1 MDRKLSINFGQGGF
15 SSYFPSVSNN
25 YGQSPALHHNIGNH
39 NIIGGSPMMQ
49 MSNPYGPGGV
59 SSEDHANNYF
69 MGSGGPFQLPP
80 SNI

>member
-1 MDRKLSINFGQGGF
+1 
-15 SSYFPSVSNN
+15 
-25 YGQSPALHHNIGNH
+25 
-39 NIIGGSPMMQ
+39 MMQ

-59 SSEDHANNYF
+59 ASEDHANNYF